1 MTDAVT
7 SVRVP
12 SGYELILYDGDG
24 RMGLFS
30 TITGMSD
37 EYGQD
42 ECQSIKDYMKGKTS
56 SLVVTKLP
64 NVTDNQEFILRFVDR
79 LNNGF

>member
-12 SGYELILYDGDG
+12 SGYELILYDDDG
-24 RMGLFS
+24 RMGLNS

-42 ECQSIKDYMKGKTS
+42 ECQSIKGYMKGKTS

-64 NVTDNQEFILRFVDR
+64 NVPDN
-79 LNNGF
+79 